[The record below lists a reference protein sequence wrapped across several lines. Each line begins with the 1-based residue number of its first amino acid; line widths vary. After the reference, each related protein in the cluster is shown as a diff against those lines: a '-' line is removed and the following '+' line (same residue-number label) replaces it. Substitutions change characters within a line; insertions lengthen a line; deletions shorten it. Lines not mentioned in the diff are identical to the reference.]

1 MKYHSLRIFFVKP
14 ETFFILI
21 NFKSSDQEGAIMTTF
36 ILRKVEIIY
45 WLSWNFINFWSI
57 KFEGSYKSFDFK
69 AFMILSNWVSH
80 QSWIDIRKLI
90 EPAEFTDT
98 VEIFIKEAIV
108 FLMERNVELCIHCVE
123 LEKRIFHWSR
133 ELNWLTANLALK
145 SELSH
150 NVFAFLTSCFAQAN
164 IYRAVLGLV
173 FVISTIYREGCS
185 VCIKMNA
192 LRFKLIERIGVIESF
207 NQCLLHVVRI
217 FKQIQNELQSFW
229 MMDRG
234 FSHITFFDRYFVSHW
249 SIVGL
254 DSFI

>member
-108 FLMERNVELCIHCVE
+108 FLMERNVELRMHCVE

-145 SELSH
+145 FELSH

-192 LRFKLIERIGVIESF
+192 LRFKLIERIGVIKSF

>member
-90 EPAEFTDT
+90 YPAHLTDA
-98 VEIFIKEAIV
+98 VEIFIKEAII
-108 FLMERNVELCIHCVE
+108 FLMESNVEVRLHRVE
-123 LEKRIFHWSR
+123 LEKWILHHLRKS
-133 ELNWLTANLALK
+133 NWLVASLSLE
-145 SELSH
+145 SELS
-150 NVFAFLTSCFAQAN
+150 NSIRVALMRCF
-164 IYRAVLGLV
+164 
-173 FVISTIYREGCS
+173 
-185 VCIKMNA
+185 
-192 LRFKLIERIGVIESF
+192 
-207 NQCLLHVVRI
+207 
-217 FKQIQNELQSFW
+217 
-229 MMDRG
+229 D
-234 FSHITFFDRYFVSHW
+234 
-249 SIVGL
+249 
-254 DSFI
+254 